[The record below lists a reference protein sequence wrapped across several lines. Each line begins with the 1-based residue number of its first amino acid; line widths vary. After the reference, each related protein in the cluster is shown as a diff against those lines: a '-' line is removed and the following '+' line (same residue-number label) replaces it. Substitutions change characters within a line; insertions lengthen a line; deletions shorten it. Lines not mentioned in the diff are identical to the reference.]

1 MAEKRDYYEILG
13 IKKGATDDE
22 IKKAYRKMA
31 MKHHPDRVGGTSTDS
46 AQAKEAEERFKE
58 ANEAYQILSDAQ
70 KRKQYDQ
77 FGHSGP
83 FGAGNG
89 PSGAGGYQQYGGF
102 NGGGFNVN
110 MEDLGGFGDIFESFF
125 GGGGGG
131 RSSRTRKG
139 ADIQAELRIDFK
151 EAVFGALKDFTL
163 LKQNQCDKCKGSGA
177 EPGSGEKTCPTCNG
191 KGQVQTEQHT
201 IFGTFAQATVCPECH
216 GKGKVPEKKCT
227 KCHGEGRVREQVTIK
242 VKIPA
247 GVDNGQTIRV
257 SGKGEA
263 GEYGIPAGDLYLIV
277 RVTPD
282 KRFVRN
288 GYNIESEVEIS
299 FPEAALGTTVNVET
313 IDGKVTLKVPA
324 GTQSGKVFKLS
335 ERGVPH
341 LNGRQRGDHLVTVNV
356 LTPTKLSSKQKKLL
370 EEFAAD
376 KGWF

>member
-13 IKKGATDDE
+13 VPKTATDDE
-22 IKKAYRKMA
+22 IKKAYRKAA
-31 MKHHPDRVGGTSTDS
+31 MKHHPDRGGG
-46 AQAKEAEERFKE
+46 KEAEEKFKE
-58 ANEAYQILSDAQ
+58 ANEAYQVLSDQQ

-77 FGHSGP
+77 FGHTGP

-89 PSGAGGYQQYGGF
+89 PSSGGAGYQQYGGF

-110 MEDLGGFGDIFESFF
+110 MDDLGGFGDIFDTFF

-131 RSSRTRKG
+131 RSSRSRKG
-139 ADIQAELRIDFK
+139 ADIQAELRITFE
-151 EAVFGALKDFTL
+151 EAVFGVEKDFTL
-163 LKQNQCDKCKGSGA
+163 LKQNTCNRCKGNGA
-177 EPGSGEKTCPTCNG
+177 EPGSGEKTCPTCHG
-191 KGQVQTEQHT
+191 AGQVQTEQHT
-201 IFGTFAQATVCPECH
+201 IFGTFAQAAVCPECH

-227 KCHGEGRVREQVTIK
+227 KCHGEGRVKEQVTIK

-277 RVTPD
+277 RVIPD
-282 KRFVRN
+282 KRFERD
-288 GYNIESEVEIS
+288 GYNIQSEAEIS
-299 FPEAALGTTVNVET
+299 FPEAALGTTVEVET
-313 IDGKVTLKVPA
+313 IDAKVKLKVPA

-335 ERGVPH
+335 DRGVPH
-341 LNGRQRGDHLVTVNV
+341 LNGRQRGDHLVTVV
-356 LTPTKLSSKQKKLL
+356 VKTPTKLSSKQKKLL
-370 EEFAAD
+370 EEFNNE

>member
-1 MAEKRDYYEILG
+1 MAEKQDYYETLG
-13 IKKGATDDE
+13 VSKTATDDE
-22 IKKAYRKMA
+22 IKKAYRKTA
-31 MKHHPDRVGGTSTDS
+31 MKHHPDRGGT
-46 AQAKEAEERFKE
+46 KEDEEKFKK
-58 ANEAYQILSDAQ
+58 ANEAYQVLSDAQ

-83 FGAGNG
+83 YGAGNG
-89 PSGAGGYQQYGGF
+89 PSGAGGYQQYGG
-102 NGGGFNVN
+102 GFNVN
-110 MEDLGGFGDIFESFF
+110 MDDLGGFGDIFESFF

-131 RSSRTRKG
+131 RSSRSRKG
-139 ADIQAELRIDFK
+139 ADIQAEMRITFE
-151 EAVFGALKDFTL
+151 EAVFGVEKDFSL
-163 LKQNQCDKCKGSGA
+163 LKMNSCDRCKGSGA
-177 EPGSGEKTCPTCNG
+177 EPKTNEKTCPTCNG
-191 KGQVQTEQHT
+191 RGQIQTEQHT
-201 IFGTFAQATVCPECH
+201 IFGTFAQAAVCPECH

-227 KCHGEGRVREQVTIK
+227 KCHGEGRLKEQVTIK

-263 GEYGIPAGDLYLIV
+263 GEYGTPAGDLYLIV
-277 RVTPD
+277 RVTTD

-288 GYNIESEVEIS
+288 GYNIESEADIS
-299 FPEAALGTTVNVET
+299 FPAAALGTTVAVET

-370 EEFAAD
+370 QEFAD
-376 KGWF
+376 EKGWF